1 LFFNTFGDLVK
12 QSISITFWFEYQKVE
27 LMGVSNLTLQTTM
40 HTPYEVTLGHV
51 ADFRVEYRFYT
62 KEEGG
67 RLSLPRQGIRS
78 DFWYDHGNNTENQ
91 VFMIWPEF
99 ENSEGEVILDN
110 DTAVPQIGTA
120 RMWIIVPERRPYHYM
135 HIKEGLL
142 GYFREGAKKTAEC
155 RIIEIVGLLSNPA
168 ESV

>member
-1 LFFNTFGDLVK
+1 
-12 QSISITFWFEYQKVE
+12 
-27 LMGVSNLTLQTTM
+27 M
-40 HTPYEVTLGHV
+40 HTPYEIRLGHV
-51 ADFRVEYRFYT
+51 ADFRVKYRFYT

-78 DFWYDHGNNTENQ
+78 DFWYDHGNNTEDQ
-91 VFMIWPEF
+91 MFMIWPEF

-110 DTAVPQIGTA
+110 DSPVPQIGTA
-120 RMWIIVPERRPYHYM
+120 RMWIIVPERRPYHYV
-135 HIKEGLL
+135 HIKEGLW

-155 RIIEIVGLLSNPA
+155 RIIEIVGLLSNPT